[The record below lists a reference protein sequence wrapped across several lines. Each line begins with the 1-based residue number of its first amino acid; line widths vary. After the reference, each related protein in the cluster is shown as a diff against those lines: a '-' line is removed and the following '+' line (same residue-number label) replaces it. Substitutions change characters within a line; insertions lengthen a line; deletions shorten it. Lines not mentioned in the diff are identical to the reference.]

1 MTTAP
6 NHSQPRHWAR
16 RCARLTTLAT
26 GAMLPLLPLTAAFG
40 LDDGEVRGKSLGT
53 GLVVVIYVLVPL
65 GIFAVIALLSVL
77 PSALRR
83 PRYRPGRAWTHDP
96 LWFNGPD
103 DPNKALAGARP
114 GATARGGASAEW

>member
-1 MTTAP
+1 VTTTVLT
-6 NHSQPRHWAR
+6 R
-16 RCARLTTLAT
+16 RRARLAALAT
-26 GAMLPLLPLTAAFG
+26 GALLPLLPLTPALA
-40 LDDGEVRGKSLGT
+40 LDDGEVPGKSLGT

-65 GIFAVIALLSVL
+65 GIFALIALLSIL

-103 DPNKALAGARP
+103 DPNKAMTGARP